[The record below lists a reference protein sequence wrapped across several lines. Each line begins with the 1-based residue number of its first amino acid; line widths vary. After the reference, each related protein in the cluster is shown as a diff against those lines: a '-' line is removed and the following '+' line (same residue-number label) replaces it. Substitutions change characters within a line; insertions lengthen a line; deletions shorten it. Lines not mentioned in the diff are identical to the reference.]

1 VHQQEVI
8 LMVEEAEEGDSLVE
22 AVARE
27 MEMVL
32 VVGVVQVILT
42 RRLLQEVLLQLEQVQ
57 RVELVELSTNK

>member
-1 VHQQEVI
+1 
-8 LMVEEAEEGDSLVE
+8 VE